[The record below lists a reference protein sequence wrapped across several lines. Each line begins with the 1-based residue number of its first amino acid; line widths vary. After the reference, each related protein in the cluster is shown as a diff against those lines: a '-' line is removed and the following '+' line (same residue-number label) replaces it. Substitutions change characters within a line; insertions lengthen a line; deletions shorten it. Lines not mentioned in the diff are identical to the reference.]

1 MSIETVLER
10 ARNQMEFL
18 VRGDQKVQVFD
29 LTKRKVNE
37 YTFSIKYLEQF
48 ENRAFLSR
56 DYIKNNAP
64 GPITTTGIRNNHSFY
79 LDELIYDAQLGF
91 DAFRQ
96 VNEWEE
102 FQVNSCVTYLRHHQI
117 LEYETTVAENAKHE
131 NLMKTFPADTT
142 GKFSSLENGLDFSQ
156 RVLKKHAWIKDY
168 AEKHFLLIFHLNYT
182 DKNFIPKYLYGF
194 PVWEVRPSEPGNRKW
209 K

>member
-18 VRGDQKVQVFD
+18 ARGDQKVQVFD
-29 LTKRKVNE
+29 LAKRKVNE

-48 ENRAFLSR
+48 ENRTFLSR
-56 DYIKNNAP
+56 DYIKDNAP
-64 GPITTTGIRNNHSFY
+64 GPLVKTGIRNDHSFY
-79 LDELIYDAQLGF
+79 LDELVYDAQLGF

-96 VNEWEE
+96 VNEWKE
-102 FQVNSCVTYLRHHQI
+102 FQVSSCVSYLRHHQI
-117 LEYETTVAENAKHE
+117 LEYETIVTENAKFE
-131 NLMKTFPADTT
+131 TLMKTFPADPT
-142 GKFSSLENGLDFSQ
+142 GKFSSLENGLEFSK
-156 RVLKKHAWIKDY
+156 RVLEKHQWIKEY

-182 DKNFIPKYLYGF
+182 EKDLIPKYLYGF
-194 PVWEVRPSEPGNRKW
+194 PVWEIRPSEPGNRKW